1 MPLSVILRDKLR
13 RLAISQ
19 TQVDYQALKLITKNP
34 SLPFE
39 TRMEAQKA
47 LQRFPSYA
55 RPSSVR
61 NRCIVNGKARG
72 VLGGF
77 KMNYMVFRERALAGI
92 FYSLRLRNDSRSQK
106 ERLVKVFNKIV

>member
-19 TQVDYQALKLITKNP
+19 TQVEYQALKSIVKDRTLDSIV
-34 SLPFE
+34 
-39 TRMEAQKA
+39 RMNAQKK
-47 LQRFPSYA
+47 LQTFISYA

-77 KMNYMVFRERALAGI
+77 KMNYMVFRERALAG
-92 FYSLRLRNDSRSQK
+92 
-106 ERLVKVFNKIV
+106 NKYN